1 MLAAGPDVPA
11 KRLGT
16 VAPSTL
22 STYMSSDADKILTD
36 LAMVDAERRRRA
48 ADPDLAR
55 RVVALKAYQ
64 QLRFS
69 HTYAD
74 LLASERYAP
83 AARFFLDELYG
94 PSDFTRRD
102 AQFARVVPALV
113 RLFPRE
119 IVRTVAILSRLHA
132 LSESLDTEM
141 AVVSPSPTF
150 DAETYAAAWR
160 ATRRAGDREQQISL
174 TLDVASALDRLTR
187 KVLIRNS
194 LRVMRGPARAAG
206 LSDLQVF
213 LEAGFNTFRAMGGA
227 AEFIRIVDEREHSL
241 ARMLFNDGVSAA
253 TPGLL
258 PVGAADRSWTQ

>member
-1 MLAAGPDVPA
+1 
-11 KRLGT
+11 
-16 VAPSTL
+16 
-22 STYMSSDADKILTD
+22 MSSDADKILTD
-36 LAMVDAERRRRA
+36 LALVDAERRRRA
-48 ADPDLAR
+48 ANPDLAR
-55 RVVALKAYQ
+55 RVDALKAYQ

-113 RLFPRE
+113 RLFPSE
-119 IVRTVAILSRLHA
+119 IVRTVATLSRLHA
-132 LSESLDTEM
+132 LSESLDTAM
-141 AVVSPSPTF
+141 AVGLLSPTL
-150 DAETYAAAWR
+150 DAEAYAAAWR
-160 ATRRAGDREQQISL
+160 ATRRAGDRERQIAL
-174 TLDVASALDRLTR
+174 TLDVASTLDRLTR

-213 LEAGFNTFRAMGGA
+213 LEGGFETFRAMGGA
-227 AEFIRIVDEREHSL
+227 ADFVRTVDEREHALST
-241 ARMLFNDGVSAA
+241 MLFNEAVSAGA
-253 TPGLL
+253 SGLL
-258 PVGAADRSWTQ
+258 PVGADKRSWTR